1 MIYVRLAWRN
11 LWRNKRRTSIT
22 VGSMFFAVLLAIVM
36 YAILEGVYGNMIRNM
51 AGFTTGYLQVHSKG
65 YWEDKNLDGAMH
77 YNDAMVE
84 QLEAIKGIST
94 AMPRV
99 ESFALAS
106 TGISS
111 SPAILMGID
120 VARED
125 RVNHLGERTLQGN
138 LLAAGD
144 AAVMIG
150 AGLAD
155 KMHLQIGDT
164 LLLLG
169 QGYHAASAYGKYP
182 VAAIVEI
189 GNPELSKSMVYLP
202 LQEIQRML
210 SLDGMVTSIALMSE
224 PGADIDKLRE
234 MVTKAVDTA
243 QYDVMDWTAMMPEL
257 LQTMEGDAAG
267 NKIMIFI
274 LYMIIGFGLFST
286 VLMMLTERQH
296 ELGIMVAV
304 GTGKRQL
311 AWMVF
316 LEVMLLAVI
325 GIALGTLASLPI
337 LHYLDRNPIRLTGDV
352 AEIYASY
359 GFEPIMPVLI
369 TPEIFLS
376 QVRIVG
382 FIALLVS
389 LYPTIK
395 LLRFSVMKAIRS

>member
-1 MIYVRLAWRN
+1 
-11 LWRNKRRTSIT
+11 
-22 VGSMFFAVLLAIVM
+22 
-36 YAILEGVYGNMIRNM
+36 
-51 AGFTTGYLQVHSKG
+51 
-65 YWEDKNLDGAMH
+65 
-77 YNDAMVE
+77 
-84 QLEAIKGIST
+84 
-94 AMPRV
+94 
-99 ESFALAS
+99 
-106 TGISS
+106 
-111 SPAILMGID
+111 MGID

-210 SLDGMVTSIALMSE
+210 SMDGMVSSIALMSE

>member
-1 MIYVRLAWRN
+1 MIYLRLAWRN

-65 YWEDKNLDGAMH
+65 YCEDKNLDGAMR
-77 YNDAMVE
+77 YDDAMIE
-84 QLEAIKGIST
+84 QLEGIKGIST

-106 TGISS
+106 TGLSS

-120 VARED
+120 VKRED
-125 RVNHLGERTLQGN
+125 KVNHLGERTLQGH
-138 LLAAGD
+138 LLAPGD

-150 AGLAD
+150 AGLAK
-155 KMHLQIGDT
+155 KMHLEIGDT

-182 VAAIVEI
+182 VAAIVEM

-210 SLDGMVTSIALMSE
+210 SMDGMVSSIALMSG

>member
-1 MIYVRLAWRN
+1 M
-11 LWRNKRRTSIT
+11 
-22 VGSMFFAVLLAIVM
+22 
-36 YAILEGVYGNMIRNM
+36 
-51 AGFTTGYLQVHSKG
+51 
-65 YWEDKNLDGAMH
+65 
-77 YNDAMVE
+77 
-84 QLEAIKGIST
+84 
-94 AMPRV
+94 
-99 ESFALAS
+99 
-106 TGISS
+106 
-111 SPAILMGID
+111 
-120 VARED
+120 
-125 RVNHLGERTLQGN
+125 
-138 LLAAGD
+138 
-144 AAVMIG
+144 
-150 AGLAD
+150 
-155 KMHLQIGDT
+155 
-164 LLLLG
+164 
-169 QGYHAASAYGKYP
+169 
-182 VAAIVEI
+182 
-189 GNPELSKSMVYLP
+189 
-202 LQEIQRML
+202 
-210 SLDGMVTSIALMSE
+210 DGMVSSIALMSE